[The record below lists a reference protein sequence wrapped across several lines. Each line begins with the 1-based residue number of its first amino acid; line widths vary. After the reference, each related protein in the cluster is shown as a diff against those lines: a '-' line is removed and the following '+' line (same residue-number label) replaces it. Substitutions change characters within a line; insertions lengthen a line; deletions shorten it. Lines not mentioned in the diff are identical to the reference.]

1 MTSRER
7 FEAWYAESAFDYEAN
22 PIGSRECGLQ
32 WAAWQASRQFT
43 MTEAAEVCRA
53 KIDAEYKTGKVDH
66 HEMAWCQSCEFAILA
81 LRDKG
86 DE

>member
-1 MTSRER
+1 MTPER
-7 FEAWYAESAFDYEAN
+7 ALEVWRNVEGIKHSSLDDDVVTAILAACAEERRDA
-22 PIGSRECGLQ
+22 L
-32 WAAWQASRQFT
+32 
-43 MTEAAEVCRA
+43 TEAAEVCRA